1 CSLRN
6 DSSLIFLS
14 FHVCVAL
21 DLCRASPIE
30 DYQDDDYDYNE
41 EEDSG
46 TAGPPLVAEEAFI
59 APPYFEQS
67 EIVLKAKPGDDVIL
81 NCDARNFAISNV
93 ALWYKNTTMLSN
105 GLNAISNRIE
115 VLRNNSL
122 RLTSVT
128 PEDGDDYYC
137 SILPQ
142 NVRQHTALTVGAR
155 LSILCDDR
163 DVTDRSQT
171 FKQGDHH
178 KLVCQTFLPTK
189 TDIKWSFNVCL
200 VIPSYTDAANGV
212 VVLDNV
218 DEENAGVYQCLGDDG
233 SVDPPHG
240 MVSVDVQ
247 YSPKVS
253 THRHHV
259 NAEQGGSA
267 EIYCDYRANPIAISF
282 FIKDGKTLSL
292 SDKYSI
298 KNSLHKQHNR
308 TTLVVKDIDESDL
321 GEYQCHVEN
330 SIGSNEVNVHLSYAP
345 ETPQFESSTVE
356 GNKATMHW
364 LVRSL
369 KPLSEAVLDYK
380 LSKSIR
386 WTTVTMIKTQHHHNS
401 KESGIWKITH
411 EIELTPGLWHVRVKA
426 KNIDGWSNFA
436 PSHDIVI
443 KDPEGKPQS
452 HDQLSVLLIS
462 NSNSLADSDIDSPP
476 EDLVRAG
483 FKIPGTDS
491 ERNSTASIVSWG
503 PGLIL
508 SAVSIALLRL

>member
-1 CSLRN
+1 MRAATWMF
-6 DSSLIFLS
+6 LICLLIGQFNS
-14 FHVCVAL
+14 
-21 DLCRASPIE
+21 DLCGASPVDGANE
-30 DYQDDDYDYNE
+30 YQDDDYDYND
-41 EEDSG
+41 EDDAG
-46 TAGPPLVAEEAFI
+46 TGSPPLVAEEVLS
-59 APPYFEQS
+59 APPYFEQPD
-67 EIVLKAKPGDDVIL
+67 IVLKAKPGDDVIL
-81 NCDARNFAISNV
+81 NCDARNFDISNV
-93 ALWYKNTTMLSN
+93 AMWYRQSTVLSN
-105 GLNAISNRIE
+105 GLTAVSNRVE

-122 RLTSVT
+122 RLASVT

-137 SILPQ
+137 VILPQ

-178 KLVCQTFLPTK
+178 RLVCQTFLPTS
-189 TDIKWSFNVCL
+189 TAIKWSFNGQRL
-200 VIPSYTDAANGV
+200 STSAEDTANGV

-233 SVDPPHG
+233 SADPPHG

-259 NAEQGGSA
+259 NAEEGGSA

-308 TTLVVKDIDESDL
+308 TTLRVKDVDEGDL
-321 GEYQCHVEN
+321 GEYLCHVEN
-330 SIGSNEVNVHLSYAP
+330 AIGSNEVRVQLSYAP
-345 ETPQFESSTVE
+345 ETPQFENSTVE
-356 GNKATMHW
+356 GNKVTMHW
-364 LVRSL
+364 LVRSMQ
-369 KPLSEAVLDYK
+369 PLSEAVLDYK

-386 WTTVTMIKTQHHHNS
+386 WSTVSMIKTQHHNS
-401 KESGIWKITH
+401 GKESGVWKITH
-411 EIELTPGLWHVRVKA
+411 EIELTPGLWHVRVKT
-426 KNIDGWSNFA
+426 KNTKGWSNFA
-436 PSHDIVI
+436 PNHDII
-443 KDPEGKPQS
+443 IQDPE
-452 HDQLSVLLIS
+452 DASVE
-462 NSNSLADSDIDSPP
+462 SPP

-483 FKIPGTDS
+483 FGIGGGSDEAEKK
-491 ERNSTASIVSWG
+491 NAASTI
-503 PGLIL
+503 GLMSGLML
-508 SAVSIALLRL
+508 SAGSIALLRL